1 MRDNDKT
8 KRQLIEEL
16 EGLRDR
22 VKELERI
29 EAAHDLIELVLRE
42 SEARYRGLF
51 DDVPVALYR
60 TTMAGQFLDANPA
73 MVRMMGYPDL
83 EILISTNAAELY
95 ANAADRSR
103 WQASMEQHE
112 TVKDFEFEARRYDGA
127 PIWVRNTARAVKNGA
142 GRVLWYEGSL
152 EDITLRKQ
160 AQEALAR
167 ANEGLKARL
176 IEIGILQEQL
186 RERAIRDPLTNLFNR
201 RNLEETLDQEL
212 AKADRKA
219 YPVSLLMIDIDHF
232 KWINDT
238 YGHNAGDQAL
248 QSLAD
253 LIRSH
258 IRRSDIACRFGGD
271 EFVIVMPETALRSA
285 YERAEDFRQR
295 VQSLQLPGIGIL
307 GNLTVSIGIATYPV
321 HGATKED
328 LLRAADQAM
337 YHAKA
342 QGCNRVVP
350 VQE

>member
-1 MRDNDKT
+1 MRDCDKT
-8 KRQLIEEL
+8 KRQLMKEL
-16 EGLRDR
+16 EILRDR
-22 VKELERI
+22 VTELERT
-29 EAAHDLIELVLRE
+29 EAAHEMIELALQE
-42 SEARYRGLF
+42 SEVRYRNLF

-60 TTMAGQFLDANPA
+60 TTTTGQFLEANPA
-73 MVRMMGYPDL
+73 MIRMLGYPDRTM
-83 EILISTNAAELY
+83 LISTNAAELY
-95 ANAADRSR
+95 ANANDRTR
-103 WQASMEQHE
+103 WQALMERDE

-127 PIWVRNTARAVKNGA
+127 PIWVRNTARAIKDGA
-142 GRVLWYEGSL
+142 GRVVCYEGSL

-176 IEIGILQEQL
+176 IEIELLQEQL
-186 RERAIRDPLTNLFNR
+186 RERAIRDPLTALFNR

-219 YPVSLLMIDIDHF
+219 YQVSLLMMDIDHF
-232 KWINDT
+232 KCINDT

-253 LIRSH
+253 LIRSQ

-271 EFVIVMPETALRSA
+271 EFVIVMPEATVGLAF
-285 YERAEDFRQR
+285 ERAEKLRR
-295 VQSLQLPGIGIL
+295 GVQSLQLPDIGIL
-307 GNLTVSIGIATYPV
+307 GNLSVSIGIATYPL

-342 QGCNRVVP
+342 QGCNRVVV
-350 VQE
+350 VQQ